1 MACFI
6 IKNIDIDV
14 NNKNIKLEMSEDD
27 INTIYE
33 NMKRLKK
40 EINDLS
46 RNNMSISYDVIEI
59 DKPLKSISYDKENE
73 YYVGPIDAKELID
86 NYLKKDEYDY
96 IYVAVRLGD
105 LNKSSEVLVHDWIGL
120 RFNGI

>member
-33 NMKRLKK
+33 NMKRLKN

-46 RNNMSISYDVIEI
+46 GNNMSISYDVIEI
-59 DKPLKSISYDKENE
+59 DEPLKSISYDKENE

-86 NYLKKDEYDY
+86 SYVKKDKYDY

-105 LNKSSEVLVHDWIGL
+105 LNKSNEVLVHDWIGL
-120 RFNGI
+120 RFDGI

>member
-6 IKNIDIDV
+6 IKNVDIDV

-33 NMKRLKK
+33 NMKRLKN

-46 RNNMSISYDVIEI
+46 GNNMSISYDVIEI
-59 DKPLKSISYDKENE
+59 DEPLKSISYDKENE

-86 NYLKKDEYDY
+86 SYVKKDKYDY

-105 LNKSSEVLVHDWIGL
+105 LNKSNEVLVHDWIGL
-120 RFNGI
+120 RFDGI